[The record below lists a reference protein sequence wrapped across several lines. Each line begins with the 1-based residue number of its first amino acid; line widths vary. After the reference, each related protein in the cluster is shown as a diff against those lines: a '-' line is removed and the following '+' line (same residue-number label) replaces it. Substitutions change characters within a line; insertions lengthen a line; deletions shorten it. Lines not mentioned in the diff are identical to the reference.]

1 MEATS
6 IIDTASLIGAASLI
20 YATFLRIEDIS
31 LTYLVTSYSHNF
43 NLRHLTREFIPKWFL
58 NLPLLVPRGQP

>member
-31 LTYLVTSYSHNF
+31 LTYLVTSYTHTAIISI
-43 NLRHLTREFIPKWFL
+43 RDT
-58 NLPLLVPRGQP
+58 